1 MEMPA
6 EIIDF
11 NLHHIQTVSAKVM
24 GEYLYPYVATF
35 PQELIRQAIDDCLP
49 EYDLPE
55 KMQDFEL
62 TELFIIPWAIFN
74 WDLFENFGVS
84 NLKLK
89 KTIAENFLFQYADL
103 LKPEEKKFLRVMNK
117 TYYSFYQVKEVVKDK
132 SIIVEDLI
140 LTSMHTI
147 KDDVSSNYLSPGDII
162 YSRFVTIDNH
172 SIFIGM
178 PPCKLPHDPYYDV
191 IMDFKKWLIKQN
203 KRKPLTGSDLR
214 DLYVLNSLDLFFD
227 LFVQYLEPEK
237 FMYTY

>member
-1 MEMPA
+1 
-6 EIIDF
+6 
-11 NLHHIQTVSAKVM
+11 
-24 GEYLYPYVATF
+24 
-35 PQELIRQAIDDCLP
+35 
-49 EYDLPE
+49 
-55 KMQDFEL
+55 
-62 TELFIIPWAIFN
+62 
-74 WDLFENFGVS
+74 
-84 NLKLK
+84 
-89 KTIAENFLFQYADL
+89 
-103 LKPEEKKFLRVMNK
+103 
-117 TYYSFYQVKEVVKDK
+117 
-132 SIIVEDLI
+132 
-140 LTSMHTI
+140 
-147 KDDVSSNYLSPGDII
+147 VSSNYLSPGDII